1 MTSCVPGSDAFIPFP
16 LLACC
21 GAFTLMVIISK
32 LKNSKSRFVAN
43 MIVFWSIVEFVA
55 ICVVFYLA
63 VKFGIKPVVYM
74 IMVAI
79 MFTVATNVFFF
90 IVFQR

>member
-1 MTSCVPGSDAFIPFP
+1 
-16 LLACC
+16 
-21 GAFTLMVIISK
+21 
-32 LKNSKSRFVAN
+32 

-79 MFTVATNVFFF
+79 MFTVATNLFFF